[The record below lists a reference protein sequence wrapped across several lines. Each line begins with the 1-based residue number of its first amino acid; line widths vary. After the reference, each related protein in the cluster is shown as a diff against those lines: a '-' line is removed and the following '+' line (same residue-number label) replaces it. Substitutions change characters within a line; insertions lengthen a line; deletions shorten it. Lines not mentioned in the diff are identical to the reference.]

1 MFGWVRCMKDQVVP
15 TPPFT
20 KPAAPRLPVDGVLDD
35 ATSTA
40 LQIFVGLDAKRGK
53 RLFWFGLRFCLRGAT
68 LTPPSD
74 FANQDTSTPFFKM
87 IIQRMTDYALA
98 AFLNTAHQDFAH
110 VHMKFFRDPDQNRQP
125 LISKL
130 QHFLVAYP
138 MLSGAGADGVNITVS
153 GEWDECT
160 TRGVQNMLNKIDENE
175 HFLDAVA
182 AYST

>member
-1 MFGWVRCMKDQVVP
+1 
-15 TPPFT
+15 
-20 KPAAPRLPVDGVLDD
+20 
-35 ATSTA
+35 
-40 LQIFVGLDAKRGK
+40 
-53 RLFWFGLRFCLRGAT
+53 
-68 LTPPSD
+68 
-74 FANQDTSTPFFKM
+74 M

-110 VHMKFFRDPDQNRQP
+110 VPMKFFRDPDQNRQP
-125 LISKL
+125 PISKL
-130 QHFLVAYP
+130 QHCLVAYP
-138 MLSGAGADGVNITVS
+138 MLSGAGADGVNITES

>member
-1 MFGWVRCMKDQVVP
+1 MPSVVSTLFRVFVFGCVFVREEPQSH
-15 TPPFT
+15 T
-20 KPAAPRLPVDGVLDD
+20 R
-35 ATSTA
+35 
-40 LQIFVGLDAKRGK
+40 
-53 RLFWFGLRFCLRGAT
+53 
-68 LTPPSD
+68 PSD

-110 VHMKFFRDPDQNRQP
+110 VPMKFFRDPDQNRQP

>member
-1 MFGWVRCMKDQVVP
+1 
-15 TPPFT
+15 
-20 KPAAPRLPVDGVLDD
+20 
-35 ATSTA
+35 
-40 LQIFVGLDAKRGK
+40 
-53 RLFWFGLRFCLRGAT
+53 
-68 LTPPSD
+68 
-74 FANQDTSTPFFKM
+74 M

-110 VHMKFFRDPDQNRQP
+110 VPMKFFRDPDPNRQP